1 MRPRIWLLE
10 LHWIGFEIEIF
21 NTFSGAP
28 DGAKTCERNWP
39 NSPIF
44 PRVFIHF
51 HTAREI
57 ATRFFFAFVSV
68 FFLFSLAILYL
79 MIRKMMIWIGRMIM
93 ITVEWVGELRNQ
105 AQTTKTE
112 TIRNQTKR
120 NKIKVSELK
129 CNEMKGEQ
137 RKPNQ
142 DSSSP

>member
-1 MRPRIWLLE
+1 MREKLAQFPDFPQGVYPFPYRP
-10 LHWIGFEIEIF
+10 GDC
-21 NTFSGAP
+21 NT
-28 DGAKTCERNWP
+28 
-39 NSPIF
+39 
-44 PRVFIHF
+44 V
-51 HTAREI
+51 
-57 ATRFFFAFVSV
+57 FFFAFVLF